1 MGTLH
6 TRELLYA
13 FLRSTFRGW
22 ASNCSGGARWKE
34 ISAEDKAKFEAMAA
48 KDKER
53 AQTEMK
59 AYKAKLA
66 AEGTD
71 ATMEEAGEE
80 AEAEAGEDS
89 D

>member
-1 MGTLH
+1 MMVLTRGTV
-6 TRELLYA
+6 LLPHKVI
-13 FLRSTFRGW
+13 
-22 ASNCSGGARWKE
+22 GARWKE
-34 ISAEDKAKFEAMAA
+34 VSAEDKARFEAMAA

-66 AEGTD
+66 AAAAGGDD
-71 ATMEEAGEE
+71 ADAAMEDAGGEVEAAGEE
-80 AEAEAGEDS
+80 S

>member
-1 MGTLH
+1 
-6 TRELLYA
+6 
-13 FLRSTFRGW
+13 
-22 ASNCSGGARWKE
+22 
-34 ISAEDKAKFEAMAA
+34 MAA

-59 AYKAKLA
+59 EYKAKLA

-71 ATMEEAGEE
+71 ATMDEAGEE

>member
-1 MGTLH
+1 MVLT
-6 TRELLYA
+6 
-13 FLRSTFRGW
+13 
-22 ASNCSGGARWKE
+22 SGAVLVRYKVIGARWKE
-34 ISAEDKAKFEAMAA
+34 VSAEDKARFEAMAA

-66 AEGTD
+66 AEAAGGEAAGGDD
-71 ATMEEAGEE
+71 ADAAMEDAGE
-80 AEAEAGEDS
+80 AEAAGEDS

>member
-1 MGTLH
+1 MVLT
-6 TRELLYA
+6 
-13 FLRSTFRGW
+13 
-22 ASNCSGGARWKE
+22 SGAVLVRYKVIGARWKE
-34 ISAEDKAKFEAMAA
+34 VSAEDKARFEAMAA

-66 AEGTD
+66 AEAAGGDD
-71 ATMEEAGEE
+71 ADAAMEDAGE
-80 AEAEAGEDS
+80 AEAAGEDS

>member
-1 MGTLH
+1 MLLH
-6 TRELLYA
+6 HKVI
-13 FLRSTFRGW
+13 
-22 ASNCSGGARWKE
+22 GARWKE
-34 ISAEDKAKFEAMAA
+34 VSAEDKARFEAMAA

-66 AEGTD
+66 AAAAGGDD
-71 ATMEEAGEE
+71 ADAAMEDAGEAEAAGEE
-80 AEAEAGEDS
+80 S